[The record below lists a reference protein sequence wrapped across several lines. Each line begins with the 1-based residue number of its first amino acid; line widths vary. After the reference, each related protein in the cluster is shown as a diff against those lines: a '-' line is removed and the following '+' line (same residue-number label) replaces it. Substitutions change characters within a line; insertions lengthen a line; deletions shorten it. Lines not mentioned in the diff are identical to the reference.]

1 MQNSKNINKN
11 ILKQQFKN
19 RNTFFFLS
27 NCIIINRQLSQY
39 WGLPGKFACPGFW
52 WCYHIG
58 CLMQMLS
65 PTFDAKKNKSPM
77 WSLYWRIAQIFS
89 ASFSFYIFTS
99 YLEWFFFLQFQLSI
113 SGNEEDTNLVLMILI
128 PVFSIFLLFALIG
141 IVIFLRVAKKKRA
154 TRGTYSPSRQEM
166 FGSRVEMNHVMKPPP
181 EERLI

>member
-1 MQNSKNINKN
+1 MFFHV
-11 ILKQQFKN
+11 ILN
-19 RNTFFFLS
+19 DFL
-27 NCIIINRQLSQY
+27 
-39 WGLPGKFACPGFW
+39 K
-52 WCYHIG
+52 
-58 CLMQMLS
+58 M
-65 PTFDAKKNKSPM
+65 
-77 WSLYWRIAQIFS
+77 
-89 ASFSFYIFTS
+89 
-99 YLEWFFFLQFQLSI
+99 FLQFQLSI